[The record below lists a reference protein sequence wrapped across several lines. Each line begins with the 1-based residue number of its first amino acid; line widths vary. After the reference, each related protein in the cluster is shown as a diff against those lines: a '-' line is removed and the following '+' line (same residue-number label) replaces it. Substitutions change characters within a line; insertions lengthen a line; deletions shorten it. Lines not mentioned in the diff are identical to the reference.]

1 MLIMSLSPLMYLFGI
16 LSGKAS
22 WDVWHIMSNISSD
35 VFVERTVRKVIW
47 RRIVELDW
55 LVVLSIESGRRHM
68 ILVKMRVVDDVIR
81 KRIH

>member
-16 LSGKAS
+16 LSGKVS
-22 WDVWHIMSNISSD
+22 WDVWNIMSNISSD
-35 VFVERTVRKVIW
+35 VFVERTVMKVIW
-47 RRIVELDW
+47 RRSVELDW
-55 LVVLSIESGRRHM
+55 LVVLSFESGRRHM